1 MSSEKVQLRKN
12 KKIYYQRFNSAK
24 ISHKLVSKLAS
35 YNNFNSP
42 KEKKST
48 RNNTKLLITN
58 VLSASKHYLINGNV
72 NDSQNDFIEN
82 IRYKYPYK
90 PNIFLKLNKDERIN
104 LLSSYKKQNNILSSF
119 ESSISTFKSST
130 NNTIKN
136 NLVFYPNYNSFSIK
150 KNKNYEKN
158 KEIKITKKTLTNE
171 NSKINMNDDS
181 ELIKVNINFNFN
193 INNKT
198 FLKYVDDI
206 NSDKNYL
213 NIYKNNLREYFN
225 NNCDKN
231 APYFLKKVLDDF
243 KLDENE
249 AEKEKYFFTNYHS
262 AKINNFVIKNNK
274 INLKLSSLK
283 IIFYEISENK
293 EKYGINTKLKFPFEF
308 LSIFYGLNFNDFINF
323 LISLIDYNFTKNKFY
338 IDYNNFSTKIEEAK
352 ILFDFFKEKS
362 FANSYY
368 LNNAKEYFLLDW
380 DVKGKNNEI
389 KHFKIKI
396 LLPQIKLKVICE
408 QNLKIKFYSYISTR
422 TMDNLIKNSFNNW
435 DFFIFIYFSQH
446 RLFRYELNK
455 ILCNKYSKKI
465 NAQIISKENLAFNLT
480 NSKIKINT
488 YRKNYSSYCFFYT
501 LKMEGKNETYFI
513 NFRMPKIN
521 ISFHAFKKNFE
532 FDFRRFHQFNKL
544 TKYIHPEDLIKYSMT
559 IKKFKLNKK
568 FEEKQLQK
576 KDNPKKTLRPSKR
589 DSDIINNLDMKGRKE
604 NIKKYFKN
612 KIKEREEMNI
622 INTSNNNEHKEI
634 IKDIDLNLDNYIF
647 NFDESIFKFINTNKE
662 QRKNNILN
670 INKSNGD
677 DPPINNNNEKN
688 LNVDIGTM
696 EFSWTNRDG
705 LTNVYKLDQKK
716 SQYLFDFPPEK
727 WKNYVEK
734 NINKIIT
741 GISNTK
747 RSKTQKRLS
756 FFPKL

>member
-136 NLVFYPNYNSFSIK
+136 NLVFYPNFNSFSTK

-243 KLDENE
+243 KLDEND
-249 AEKEKYFFTNYHS
+249 
-262 AKINNFVIKNNK
+262 
-274 INLKLSSLK
+274 
-283 IIFYEISENK
+283 YEISENK

-455 ILCNKYSKKI
+455 ILCNKYSKKTKHTLSI
-465 NAQIISKENLAFNLT
+465 FE
-480 NSKIKINT
+480 
-488 YRKNYSSYCFFYT
+488 YRK
-501 LKMEGKNETYFI
+501 
-513 NFRMPKIN
+513 
-521 ISFHAFKKNFE
+521 
-532 FDFRRFHQFNKL
+532 
-544 TKYIHPEDLIKYSMT
+544 
-559 IKKFKLNKK
+559 
-568 FEEKQLQK
+568 
-576 KDNPKKTLRPSKR
+576 
-589 DSDIINNLDMKGRKE
+589 
-604 NIKKYFKN
+604 
-612 KIKEREEMNI
+612 
-622 INTSNNNEHKEI
+622 
-634 IKDIDLNLDNYIF
+634 
-647 NFDESIFKFINTNKE
+647 
-662 QRKNNILN
+662 
-670 INKSNGD
+670 
-677 DPPINNNNEKN
+677 
-688 LNVDIGTM
+688 
-696 EFSWTNRDG
+696 
-705 LTNVYKLDQKK
+705 
-716 SQYLFDFPPEK
+716 
-727 WKNYVEK
+727 
-734 NINKIIT
+734 
-741 GISNTK
+741 
-747 RSKTQKRLS
+747 
-756 FFPKL
+756 